1 MRQLPQRARQRP
13 KYSAARAF
21 YISILLISALAL
33 WRSTTYRD
41 IDLLEK
47 ENHRVF
53 RRGNVLHN
61 EPAFG
66 GASVTQKVD
75 LEASLAG

>member
-1 MRQLPQRARQRP
+1 MRQLSQRGRQRP

-21 YISILLISALAL
+21 YISVLLISALAL
-33 WRSTTYRD
+33 WRSVTYRD

-53 RRGNVLHN
+53 HRGDVLHD

-66 GASVTQKVD
+66 GASVTKMVD